1 MLKLDFS
8 KIENKLDGKKV
19 NQYLY
24 IMNNVDPENTTFQ
37 ENFSGFYQI
46 NNSGWKSP
54 AMMRPLFF
62 NVFSAFN
69 EIIKKGNN
77 LNYEMIVIILS
88 KISGMPEKSFASKM
102 LHTFCKDEP
111 IIDSQVIEKIKNEN
125 ESEFKAITKYN
136 YSLNYDIK
144 YKKLP
149 LSDKVNMAIELHK
162 CLKKYYNT
170 LKADPATKT
179 YLDDFD
185 YWCKNTAGIDDPK
198 LISDTKKIDFWMWLA

>member
-1 MLKLDFS
+1 MLQLDFS
-8 KIENKLDGKKV
+8 QIAEELDTKTVK
-19 NQYLY
+19 QYLY
-24 IMNNVDPENTTFQ
+24 IMDNVDPENTTFQ

-54 AMMRPLFF
+54 SMMRPLLF

-69 EIIKKGNN
+69 EIINKGNN
-77 LNYEMIVIILS
+77 LNYEMIVTMLS
-88 KISGMPEKSFASKM
+88 KISGLPEKSFASKI

-111 IIDSQVIEKIKNEN
+111 IIDSQVIEKIKNET

-136 YSLNYDIK
+136 YSFNYDSK

-162 CLKKYYNT
+162 CLENYYNI
-170 LKADPATKT
+170 LKSEPATKK
-179 YLDDFD
+179 YLDNFD
-185 YWCKNTAGIDDPK
+185 NWCNSQGINPSR
-198 LISDTKKIDFWMWLA
+198 ISDTKKIDFWMWLA

>member
-1 MLKLDFS
+1 MLQLNFSQIIGKLDV
-8 KIENKLDGKKV
+8 KKV

-46 NNSGWKSP
+46 NDSGWKSP

-62 NVFSAFN
+62 NIFSAFN

-77 LNYEMIVIILS
+77 LNYEMIVIMLS

-111 IIDSQVIEKIKNEN
+111 IIDSKVIEKIKKDKIAPKVND
-125 ESEFKAITKYN
+125 FKIKTGYPYNLYSTKYT
-136 YSLNYDIK
+136 L
-144 YKKLP
+144 
-149 LSDKVNMAIELHK
+149 NMAIELHK
-162 CLKKYYNT
+162 CLKKYYNI
-170 LKADPATKT
+170 LKTDPATQK
-179 YLDDFD
+179 YLYEFD
-185 YWCKNTAGIDDPK
+185 AWCASQKINSS